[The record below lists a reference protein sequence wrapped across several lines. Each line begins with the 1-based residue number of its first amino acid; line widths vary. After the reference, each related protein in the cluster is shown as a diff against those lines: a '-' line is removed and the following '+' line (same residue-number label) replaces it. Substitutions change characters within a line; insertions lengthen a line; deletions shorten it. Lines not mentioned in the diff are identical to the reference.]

1 MAHLLDFIADRV
13 LLLDSAMGS
22 RVQALDLDIERDYA
36 GQENCTEILNRTR
49 PDLIREIHLS
59 CLDAGSD
66 AVQTNSFGGSPVTL
80 AEFGLHD
87 DAFDLNR
94 LSAEIAREAVGSFAA
109 DGRDRFVFGSIG
121 PGTRLATLGQID
133 YDALEAALAV
143 QAGGLLAGG
152 VDAIIIETV
161 QDLLQVKAAVNGTRD
176 AMREAGREVPI
187 IAQVTVESTGTLL
200 VGADIAAAATVLHAL
215 EIPIIGLNC
224 ATGPQ
229 EMAEHLRWL
238 SQNWTGALSVLPNAG
253 LPELVDGV
261 TRYPLNADEMAEWLG
276 RFVDE
281 DGVSIV
287 GGCCGTTEHHVAA
300 LDAMLRRRGDPAD
313 RPTPVRR
320 EVHWVPSAASLYG
333 QVPLRQETALLL
345 IGERCNANGS
355 RKFRE
360 LQAAEEWDACVAIGR
375 DQVDEGSHCIDL
387 CTAFIGRDEVADMN
401 QLVDRLGQAVSVPL
415 VFDSTEL
422 NVLESAFRRYG
433 GKPILNSIN
442 FEDGEEPAA
451 ARLGL
456 ARRFGAAVVALTIDE
471 DGMAKTADGK
481 LAIARRLVDFA
492 CAKHGLPASDL
503 LIDPLTFTICTGN
516 QDDRKLGMETLDAI
530 EQLAE
535 ALPECQIVLGLSN
548 ISFGLK
554 PAARH
559 VLNSV
564 FLDHARRRGM
574 TAAIIHVGKIMP
586 LHQIPENEAQAA
598 EDLIFDRRKPDYDPL
613 HAFIALFEG
622 REAKADRVRERPA
635 TVEER
640 LKLRIVDGDRQGLEE
655 DLDLALETIP
665 ALDIINIHLLNG
677 MKVVGELFGSGQM
690 QLPFVLLSAETMK
703 AAVAHLEP
711 HMERTEGETR
721 GTIVLATV
729 KGDVHDIGK
738 NLTDIILTN
747 NGYTVINLGI
757 KQPIANILEAA
768 AEHNADRIGMSGLLV
783 KSAMIMRESLQ
794 EMARQ
799 GIDTPVLLGGAALT
813 RRYVDQD
820 CFAAYGNGPVA
831 YARDA
836 FDGLNLMEAI
846 ADNRFTEVITAAREK
861 HEPAPQDTGP
871 EPEPIEVP
879 VAPIAPCA
887 QSRVDNEISARRA
900 EYAAE
905 VAVPAPSFWGA
916 TLIDALPLSGL
927 RPYLNTH
934 TLYQLH
940 WGYKKQGRSFREF
953 RAWAKKELDPM
964 LETLIAKCESEAILV
979 PSAAFGFWRAV
990 GEGDDVVLF
999 DNGGGK
1005 EVARF
1010 SLPRQPS
1017 GERVCISDFL
1027 REAGSGETDVIGLQ
1041 VVTVG
1046 QHAADVEREWFLEDR
1061 YRDYL
1066 YLHGLGVEMTEAM
1079 AEYTHK
1085 RVREELGFG
1094 HQDARDMAKML
1105 KQGYRGSRYSFGYPS
1120 CPTLEDQEQLLD
1132 LLAADRIGVVLGDE
1146 AQLHPELSTSAIVL
1160 HHPRARYFTV

>member
-1 MAHLLDFIADRV
+1 
-13 LLLDSAMGS
+13 
-22 RVQALDLDIERDYA
+22 
-36 GQENCTEILNRTR
+36 
-49 PDLIREIHLS
+49 
-59 CLDAGSD
+59 
-66 AVQTNSFGGSPVTL
+66 
-80 AEFGLHD
+80 
-87 DAFDLNR
+87 
-94 LSAEIAREAVGSFAA
+94 
-109 DGRDRFVFGSIG
+109 
-121 PGTRLATLGQID
+121 
-133 YDALEAALAV
+133 
-143 QAGGLLAGG
+143 
-152 VDAIIIETV
+152 
-161 QDLLQVKAAVNGTRD
+161 
-176 AMREAGREVPI
+176 
-187 IAQVTVESTGTLL
+187 
-200 VGADIAAAATVLHAL
+200 
-215 EIPIIGLNC
+215 
-224 ATGPQ
+224 
-229 EMAEHLRWL
+229 
-238 SQNWTGALSVLPNAG
+238 
-253 LPELVDGV
+253 
-261 TRYPLNADEMAEWLG
+261 
-276 RFVDE
+276 
-281 DGVSIV
+281 
-287 GGCCGTTEHHVAA
+287 
-300 LDAMLRRRGDPAD
+300 
-313 RPTPVRR
+313 
-320 EVHWVPSAASLYG
+320 
-333 QVPLRQETALLL
+333 
-345 IGERCNANGS
+345 
-355 RKFRE
+355 
-360 LQAAEEWDACVAIGR
+360 
-375 DQVDEGSHCIDL
+375 
-387 CTAFIGRDEVADMN
+387 
-401 QLVDRLGQAVSVPL
+401 
-415 VFDSTEL
+415 
-422 NVLESAFRRYG
+422 
-433 GKPILNSIN
+433 
-442 FEDGEEPAA
+442 
-451 ARLGL
+451 
-456 ARRFGAAVVALTIDE
+456 
-471 DGMAKTADGK
+471 
-481 LAIARRLVDFA
+481 
-492 CAKHGLPASDL
+492 
-503 LIDPLTFTICTGN
+503 
-516 QDDRKLGMETLDAI
+516 
-530 EQLAE
+530 
-535 ALPECQIVLGLSN
+535 
-548 ISFGLK
+548 
-554 PAARH
+554 
-559 VLNSV
+559 
-564 FLDHARRRGM
+564 
-574 TAAIIHVGKIMP
+574 
-586 LHQIPENEAQAA
+586 
-598 EDLIFDRRKPDYDPL
+598 
-613 HAFIALFEG
+613 
-622 REAKADRVRERPA
+622 
-635 TVEER
+635 
-640 LKLRIVDGDRQGLEE
+640 
-655 DLDLALETIP
+655 
-665 ALDIINIHLLNG
+665 
-677 MKVVGELFGSGQM
+677 M

-768 AEHNADRIGMSGLLV
+768 AEHNADCIGMSGLLV

-1010 SLPRQPS
+1010 SLPRQPR

-1041 VVTVG
+1041 AVTVG

-1132 LLAADRIGVVLGDE
+1132 LLGADRIGVVLGDE